1 MKMTLHEDNPTGRQ
15 LHRKTSHRQR
25 KTTSQ
30 EDNLTGRPPP
40 TKKTT
45 LEEELEERQ
54 PHRQMNYNLIG

>member
-1 MKMTLHEDNPTGRQ
+1 MKGRQ
-15 LHRKTSHRQR
+15 THRQR

-30 EDNLTGRPPP
+30 EDNLTERLPQ

-45 LEEELEERQ
+45 FEEELEVRQ